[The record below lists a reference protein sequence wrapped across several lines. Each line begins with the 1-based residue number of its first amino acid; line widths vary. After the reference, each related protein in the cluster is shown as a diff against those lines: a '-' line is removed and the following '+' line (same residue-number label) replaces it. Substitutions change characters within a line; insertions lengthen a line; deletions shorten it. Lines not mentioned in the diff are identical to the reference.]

1 MRFNIELDDEDY
13 INFNTF
19 LVFNTQEGRKAI
31 MKGRLLGPAISL
43 LVMVVLLLAKADKWL
58 MITEFCFLA
67 VFATVT
73 FLMYPKTIG
82 KSMRKHILAMK
93 KDGKLPYEAES
104 TLEFKDDEIF
114 EIRHDGERH
123 IPYSDIMSIGE
134 EEDYIYLR
142 KGVQEAL
149 VLPKR
154 CLEGKSEELLA
165 FVKSKVTEKD
175 L

>member
-82 KSMRKHILAMK
+82 KS
-93 KDGKLPYEAES
+93 
-104 TLEFKDDEIF
+104 
-114 EIRHDGERH
+114 IRRRSER
-123 IPYSDIMSIGE
+123 
-134 EEDYIYLR
+134 
-142 KGVQEAL
+142 A
-149 VLPKR
+149 
-154 CLEGKSEELLA
+154 
-165 FVKSKVTEKD
+165 
-175 L
+175 